1 MLKIKM
7 NKINKITNYNDFIA
21 LILVIIIISNIS
33 NTIALVIIN
42 TRLETELKA
51 YKDYYNSSEAL
62 FNEIENYNENLFDS
76 DRAIDYY
83 EARKRLPISK

>member
-7 NKINKITNYNDFIA
+7 NKINKITSNKDFIV
-21 LILVIIIISNIS
+21 LILVVIIIS
-33 NTIALVIIN
+33 NTIALIVNN

-51 YKDYYNSSEAL
+51 YKVYYNASEAL
-62 FNEIENYNENLFDS
+62 FNEIEDYNENLFDS
-76 DRAIDYY
+76 DKAIDYY